1 MRLIAIIS
9 TLALALAARAAEEPV
24 SSAPPASIE
33 ATRVALGKYI
43 ETQQIISK
51 ERKEWQQGK
60 EILQA
65 RVELVQGEIATL
77 REKIKAAEN
86 SMTEAEKRKAE
97 LFAQNDQ
104 LKTSAT
110 QLAET
115 VAMYEAEIRKLHKQ
129 LPEPLQQ
136 KLVKL
141 YERIPEDP
149 TKTRVSIAERYQN
162 VLGILNE
169 VNKANTEITVVY
181 EVRNLS
187 DGKPAEVR
195 TMYVGLAQ
203 AYFVSAR
210 GEAGIGRPSATGWQ
224 WETANQQAPQ
234 VLLALEVLQNKHSP
248 AFVPLPMKLQ

>member
-1 MRLIAIIS
+1 MAW
-9 TLALALAARAAEEPV
+9 AAE
-24 SSAPPASIE
+24 PPAADQAASIDVVR
-33 ATRVALGKYI
+33 TALGKYI
-43 ETQQIISK
+43 ETQQIITK

-65 RVELVQGEIATL
+65 RIDLVKGETTAL
-77 REKIKAAEN
+77 REKIKAAET
-86 SMTEAEKRKAE
+86 SMTDAEKRKAE

-104 LKTSAT
+104 LKTSGAELAT
-110 QLAET
+110 TVTGYET
-115 VAMYEAEIRKLHKQ
+115 EISKLYKK

-136 KLVKL
+136 KLTPL
-141 YERIPEDP
+141 YQRIPEDP
-149 TKTRVSIAERYQN
+149 AKTRVSVAERFQN

-169 VNKANTEITVVY
+169 VNKANNEITVVY
-181 EVRNLS
+181 EVRNLA

-210 GEAGIGRPSATGWQ
+210 GEAGIGRPTADGWQ

-234 VLLALEVLQNKHSP
+234 VGLALEILQAKQSP